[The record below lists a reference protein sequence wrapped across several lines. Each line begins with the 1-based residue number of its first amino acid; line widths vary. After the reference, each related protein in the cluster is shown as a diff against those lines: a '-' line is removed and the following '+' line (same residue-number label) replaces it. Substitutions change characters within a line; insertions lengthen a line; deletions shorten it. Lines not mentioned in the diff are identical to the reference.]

1 MRASHFQPALNGG
14 ELSPLLIAR
23 VDLNKHL
30 VACRKL
36 ENFLPLLE
44 GPITRRPGSRYVGPV
59 ADQAKRS
66 WLKAFVFGPL
76 DAFMLE
82 LGDQIIRFW
91 WKGGLVQEEVSQPGG
106 GDAPLFAPYTLASP
120 YTAADLLGD
129 DGRLTLQGARARD
142 RLWFAGAGK
151 QPRLLQRFGATNW
164 TLGVFDPE
172 DGPFEPENKDESRR
186 LYASDHPNPGDTVT
200 LTVPSTDP
208 ELFGAHHVGR
218 YLRIWRNPAT
228 ESRPWEGGEI
238 QINSGEIRTSDGN
251 YYLALNSG
259 GTGSTRPIHTE
270 GDAWD
275 RVRNGV
281 QWRYL
286 HSGYGIV
293 RLTSVT
299 NGRTATGTVITTLPE
314 GAIGSGSATYRW
326 QLSAWDS
333 VAGWPEAVGFGF
345 DRLVFARGNR
355 LWFSRTDDF
364 FSFADRSFGQVLA
377 DDALTVTLT
386 GPSIT
391 RVFWMQQTAGG
402 LVVGTD
408 GGEYLVGKANAAE
421 VFGAVTD
428 GTRNVQAIQ
437 QSETGA
443 SPVPPRLVHGRV
455 MKIDATGLELQELDR
470 RIEVDRLDAITLNV
484 MAGHILGAGVT
495 WQAWQGAPEKILWLG
510 LADGSLASCTYLP
523 EQEVVALAR
532 HRLGGIGS
540 AAAFVEHGEVI
551 PSDDGRRYDLWLIVR
566 RQDGAS
572 TRRWVERLDETWTAR
587 PRGSAAQSRHLDA
600 MLVYS
605 GPPVTTIAGAG
616 HLAGKTVPALLDGFV
631 VKALAID
638 GQGEAALPF
647 AASTVVLGLPYVSSV
662 RLLVP
667 AFGGTD
673 GPGIGKLRRA
683 RKMVL
688 TLIESADKFMAG
700 ASASLRRVDERPL
713 ALPVGKAVELV
724 TDDVVVPVDLGWSR
738 RPDLGVDVDGP
749 LPFTLAAVMRAS
761 DVTE

>member
-23 VDLNKHL
+23 VDLNKHQ

-44 GPITRRPGSRYVGPV
+44 GPITRRPGSRYLGPV

-82 LGDQIIRFW
+82 LGDEIIRFW
-91 WKGGLVQEEVSQPGG
+91 AKGGLVLDG
-106 GDAPLFAPYTLASP
+106 GDPYTIASP
-120 YTAADLLGD
+120 YAAADLLGE
-129 DGRLTLQGARARD
+129 DGRLALQGARARD
-142 RLWFAGAGK
+142 RLWLAGASR
-151 QPRLLQRFGATNW
+151 QPWLLQRFAATNW
-164 TLGVFDPE
+164 TLSPFDPQ
-172 DGPFEPENKDESRR
+172 DGPFEAENVEDSRR
-186 LYASDHPNPGDTVT
+186 IYASNHPAPGSTVT
-200 LTVPSTDP
+200 LTVPGTDP
-208 ELFGAHHVGR
+208 TLFEAHHVGR
-218 YLRIWRNPAT
+218 YLRIWRNPQT
-228 ESRPWEGGEI
+228 ESRPWEGGGLEVS
-238 QINSGEIRTSDGN
+238 SGEIRASDGN
-251 YYLALNSG
+251 YYRALNTG
-259 GTGSTRPIHTE
+259 NTGSTRPIHTR

-286 HSGYGIV
+286 HSGYGVVKIDEV
-293 RLTSVT
+293 A
-299 NGRTATGTVITTLPE
+299 NGRSATGTVITTIPE
-314 GAIGSGSATYRW
+314 GAIGAESATHRW
-326 QLSAWDS
+326 QLSAWDD

-391 RVFWMQQTAGG
+391 RVLWMQQTAGG

-408 GGEYLVGKANAAE
+408 GGEYLVGKANSAE

-443 SPVPPRLVHGRV
+443 SAVQPRLVHGRV
-455 MKIDATGLELQELDR
+455 MKIDGTGLELQELDR
-470 RIEVDRLDAITLNV
+470 RIEVDRLDAVSLNV

-510 LADGSLASCTYLP
+510 LADGTLASCTYLP

-532 HRLGGIGS
+532 HSLGGIG
-540 AAAFVEHGEVI
+540 AAPAFVEHGEVI
-551 PSDDGRRYDLWLIVR
+551 PADDGKRADLWLVVR
-566 RQDGAS
+566 RHDGAS
-572 TRRWVERLDETWTAR
+572 TRRWIERLEPTWTAR
-587 PRGSAAQSRHLDA
+587 PRNSSAESRHLDA
-600 MLVYS
+600 MLVYA
-605 GPPVTTIAGAG
+605 GAPVTSITGAA
-616 HLAGKTVPALLDGFV
+616 HLAGKTVSALLDGFEV
-631 VKALAID
+631 EALSID
-638 GQGEAALPF
+638 GGGGAALPF
-647 AASTVVLGLPYVSSV
+647 AASTVVLGLPYKSSV

-683 RKMVL
+683 RRMVL
-688 TLIESADKFMAG
+688 TLIESADKFLAG
-700 ASASLRRVDERPL
+700 AASSLRRIDERPG
-713 ALPVGKAVELV
+713 ALPVGEPVPLV
-724 TDDVVVPVDLGWSR
+724 TGDVVVPVDLGWSR

-749 LPFTLAAVMRAS
+749 LPFTLAAVLRAS